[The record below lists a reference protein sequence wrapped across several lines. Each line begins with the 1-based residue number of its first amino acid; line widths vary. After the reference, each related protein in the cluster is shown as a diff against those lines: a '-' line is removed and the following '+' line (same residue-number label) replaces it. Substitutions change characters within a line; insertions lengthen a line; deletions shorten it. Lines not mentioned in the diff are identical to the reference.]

1 MFQNINKLIDFT
13 LEVTNGCQF
22 NCTGCNVDKEGNS
35 WVTDEDFHKLYTLVD
50 DLKHNDFEPMN
61 LAIGPTDIMTSVNRD
76 KVLGSPEIKL
86 FASKFL
92 KTTINC
98 AFLDP
103 FNENYEKL
111 GKQLNWL
118 LEGKM
123 VKFVIPFEAYH
134 IDNIQYVDRI
144 RKRRDIVL
152 ANMPDVKHH
161 KTYLIIN
168 YDSAHIYDKEHNKNL
183 TEELILKVYEAPHL
197 QDFATDLVLPHT
209 RADMRLPEPSKYF
222 LDSVEDIRLKM
233 VNARKRY
240 GLSVDVA
247 EVKKSEGR
255 DWDIFYKAGS
265 LYMTPF
271 LLEGLACFDE
281 VYKIK
286 TDWSFNGLYDHY
298 TDRVIDQIEWAS
310 SASECST
317 CQFMGDCAERGIH
330 DLMQINSTKNCIS
343 PAKLLESDIVWNR

>member
-1 MFQNINKLIDFT
+1 MLQNINKLIDFT

-35 WVTDEDFHKLYTLVD
+35 WVTDGDFQKLYQLVD
-50 DLKHNDFEPMN
+50 DLKENNFSPMN

-76 KVLGSPEIKL
+76 KVLSSPEIKL
-86 FASKFL
+86 FANKFL

-118 LEGKM
+118 LEGKI

-134 IDNIQYVDRI
+134 IDNEAYIDRI
-144 RKRRDIVL
+144 RKRRDLVL
-152 ANMPDVKHH
+152 KNMPSVEHH

-183 TEELILKVYEAPHL
+183 TEELILKVYESPFL
-197 QDFATDLVLPHT
+197 EDFATDLVLPHT
-209 RADMRLPEPSKYF
+209 RANLREPEPSKHF
-222 LDSVEDIRLKM
+222 LDSVEDIRNKM
-233 VNARKRY
+233 VNARKKY
-240 GLSVDVA
+240 GISVDVA

-255 DWDIFYKAGS
+255 DWDIFYKAGN

-271 LLEGLACFDE
+271 LLEGLACFDD
-281 VYKIK
+281 VYKIE
-286 TDWSFNGLYDHY
+286 TDWTFSGLYNHY
-298 TDRVIDQIEWAS
+298 TENLLDQIDWATT
-310 SASECST
+310 APECST
-317 CQFMGDCAERGIH
+317 CQFAGDCAERGIH
-330 DLMQINSTKNCIS
+330 DLMRINNTTRCIS